1 MSRLRWLALVAVL
14 AVAVVV
20 AGIALVVSETS
31 DSSAPEA
38 ETEAD
43 SRSRFVVAG
52 DLTLTLAR
60 GWAPGG
66 DVAALGRLGL
76 DRGAAFAPSG
86 DDGSAGLLIGQDRSP
101 APGLVSEPLG
111 KLLGMPLRG
120 APKVVSLA
128 AGDAVLHDSRPGS
141 GDAAPRTL
149 AYLLPNTRG
158 VATAV
163 CYARTPEA
171 VSHLRACTGMLSTLG
186 IVGAETQAVAPD
198 PQLQQ
203 ALILTIGDLNTRRT
217 RGTQELRDK
226 RTPAGQAAAA
236 GRLRRAHDEAA
247 RAIFNTA
254 APPLAEPRR
263 DALVRS
269 LEAVS
274 AGYGAL
280 ARAASANDR
289 AGYAAA
295 RRRVREAEQDVSAR
309 LEELRLLGYGVTD
322 GAAAT

>member
-1 MSRLRWLALVAVL
+1 VSRLRRIALVAVL
-14 AVAVVV
+14 VVAVLG
-20 AGIALVVSETS
+20 AGIALAVSGAS
-31 DSSAPEA
+31 DSAEPETA
-38 ETEAD
+38 AK

-66 DVAALGRLGL
+66 DAAALGRLGL
-76 DRGAAFAPSG
+76 ADGAAFAPTG
-86 DDGSAGLLIGQDRSP
+86 GDGSAGLLIGQDRSP
-101 APGLVSEPLG
+101 APGLVSEPLAE
-111 KLLGMPLRG
+111 LLGMPRLG
-120 APKVVSLA
+120 TPKVVSLA
-128 AGDAVLHDSRPGS
+128 AGDAVLHDNRPGA
-141 GDAAPRTL
+141 DEAAPRTL

-163 CYARTPEA
+163 CYARTSEA
-171 VSHLRACTGMLSTLG
+171 LSHLRDCTGMLSTLG

-203 ALILTIGDLNTRRT
+203 ALIMAIEDLNTRRT
-217 RGTQELRDK
+217 RGTQELRGK
-226 RTPAGQAAAA
+226 RTPAGQASAA

-254 APPLAEPRR
+254 APPLAQPRR

-269 LEAVS
+269 LEAVG

-289 AGYAAA
+289 VRYAAA
-295 RRRVREAEQDVSAR
+295 RGRVREAEQEVSAR
-309 LEELRLLGYGVTD
+309 LEDLRLLGYGVTD
-322 GAAAT
+322 RAAAT

>member
-1 MSRLRWLALVAVL
+1 VSSRLRRTAILAAL
-14 AVAVVV
+14 AVAVLV
-20 AGIALVVSETS
+20 AGVTLAVSGTS
-31 DSSAPEA
+31 DSSEPKTA
-38 ETEAD
+38 TE

-66 DVAALGRLGL
+66 DRAALQRLGL
-76 DRGAAFAPSG
+76 AEGAAFAPAGS
-86 DDGSAGLLIGQDRSP
+86 DGSAGLLIGQDTSP
-101 APGLVSEPLG
+101 AAGLVSEPLAE
-111 KLLGMPLRG
+111 LLGKARVD

-128 AGDAVLHDSRPGS
+128 AGDAMLHDSRPGAD
-141 GDAAPRTL
+141 DAAPRTL

-171 VSHLRACTGMLSTLG
+171 AGQLRTCTGMLSTLG

-203 ALILTIGDLNTRRT
+203 ALVSTIRDLNTRRT
-217 RGTQELRDK
+217 RGAEDLRGK
-226 RTPAGQAAAA
+226 RTPAGQASAAS
-236 GRLRRAHDEAA
+236 RLRLAHDEAA
-247 RAIFNTA
+247 KAISNTA
-254 APPLAEPRR
+254 APPLAQPRR
-263 DALVRS
+263 DALVKS
-269 LEAVS
+269 LEAVG

-280 ARAASANDR
+280 ARAAGANDR

-295 RRRVREAEQDVSAR
+295 RRRVRQTEQEVSAR
-309 LEELRLLGYGVTD
+309 LEELRLLGYGTTGD
-322 GAAAT
+322 TPS